1 MNQEQLLERITV
13 NPKVLVGKPTI
24 RGMRISVEQV
34 LMALASGVSEQELL
48 EDYSVLEPD
57 DIRAVLLYA
66 SKVVASER
74 VYPVDMPVPA

>member
-34 LMALASGVSEQELL
+34 LTALASGVSEQELL
-48 EDYSVLEPD
+48 EDYPPLEPD
-57 DIRAVLLYA
+57 DIRAALLYA

-74 VYPVDMPVPA
+74 VYRVDVPVPA

>member
-13 NPKVLVGKPTI
+13 NQKVLVGKPTI

-34 LMALASGVSEQELL
+34 LTALASGVSEQELL
-48 EDYSVLEPD
+48 KDYPVLEPD

-74 VYPVDMPVPA
+74 VYRVDVPVPA